1 MNDETTVSTIS
12 WDDAIIETKIGPVA
26 LGLRQYT
33 YDHRRRQYFDTGDRE
48 WFAFDDDDP
57 ERARPILQETR
68 QLAFEAWTQDASRDP
83 LLVYL
88 GMPSDPW
95 DEDLSIALDN
105 REPKDGWIRWAAGSE
120 ETSEDVKRIRTNY
133 WCAAQA
139 QITLYQHRFDEETE
153 KWIPTPVRRP
163 DGSILSTR
171 IALGYGDDEYRDL
184 YEGVLADLSE
194 RTVRGDLASPLER
207 FVDYQEMKQRQ
218 EETPGLELFKRLEGI
233 LPRYR
238 DTLCQIIRDPDT
250 ALTIDTEHVALD
262 LRQAEEYFQH
272 HSSHPP
278 LRQVHEV
285 ANTAAGRVP
294 TEFTTSKASST
305 VETSA
310 NRFVAES
317 VRRVRNCVERVRSHL
332 VKEKKQ
338 LRLDKHESALDTLD
352 GYRDVLVRYA
362 SALPYSPEE
371 ATHRFEDQS
380 AVTYYDGRYSRLRQ
394 LTDLLDALMDFV
406 DVSEESIPFEVQAFN
421 KAYEHWCFLHTIR
434 ALREVGF
441 SFLEKEGRHVTPF
454 YQNPVPD
461 SVNARMI
468 HPSCPGRILEV
479 WYEKQYQPLWN
490 ENGYFNT
497 DRPYGL
503 ERRGLDY
510 TDYTGNKRCPDI
522 ALEWHRASSNGEMT
536 PGATPRIITLDP
548 TLRSPRPAMAD
559 GGQTAED
566 KYDYK
571 RALRSF
577 VEEGP
582 NGKSKEIV
590 DAAWGISP
598 HLQAGRNTHV
608 HRSSSGSTFGFAF
621 LRPSAN
627 SLEAFP
633 NTLQSILDA
642 AGWIDGS

>member
-1 MNDETTVSTIS
+1 MDEDSVSS
-12 WDDAIIETKIGPVA
+12 VSRKEAVVETEIGPIA
-26 LGLRQYT
+26 LGLRRYV
-33 YDHRRRQYFDTGDRE
+33 YDTRRGQYFDTGERE
-48 WFAFDDDDP
+48 WFAFDDKDP
-57 ERARPILQETR
+57 ERTRPILEDTR
-68 QLAFEAWTQDASRDP
+68 QLAFEAWTQEASRDP

-88 GMPSDPW
+88 GTPSDPW
-95 DEDLSIALDN
+95 DEELSIELQNRALQG
-105 REPKDGWIRWAAGSE
+105 EWVRWATGSE
-120 ETSEDVKRIRTNY
+120 ETNEDVKRIRTNY

-139 QITLYQHRFDEETE
+139 QITLYQRQFDEDTE
-153 KWIPTPVRRP
+153 EWIPTPVRRP

-171 IALGYGDDEYRDL
+171 IALGYGDEDYREL
-184 YEGVLADLSE
+184 YEGVLSDLSR
-194 RTVRGDLASPLER
+194 RTVRGNLASPMER

-250 ALTIDTEHVALD
+250 ALSIDTEHVALN

-272 HSSHPP
+272 HSPHPP
-278 LRQVHEV
+278 LQQVHEV
-285 ANTAAGRVP
+285 VDTAAGRVP
-294 TEFTTSKASST
+294 TEFTTSKATST

-317 VRRVRNCVERVRSHL
+317 VRRVRNCVERVRDHL

-338 LRLDKHESALDTLD
+338 LRLDKHEAALGKLNE
-352 GYRDVLVRYA
+352 YEEALRRYA
-362 SALPYSPEE
+362 GALPYSPEE
-371 ATHRFEDQS
+371 ATHRFEDRS
-380 AVTYYDGRYSRLRQ
+380 AVTYYDGRYSRLRR

-406 DVSEESIPFEVQAFN
+406 DASEDSIPFEVQAFN
-421 KAYEHWCFLHTIR
+421 KAYEHWCFIHTIR

-441 SFLEKEGRHVTPF
+441 EFVDEKGRHVTPF

-461 SVNARMI
+461 KVNARMT
-468 HPSCPGRILEV
+468 HPSRPGRLLEV
-479 WYEKQYQPLWN
+479 WYERQYQPLRS
-490 ENGYFNT
+490 ENGYFDT

-522 ALEWHRASSNGEMT
+522 ALEWHKVSSEGKVASGT
-536 PGATPRIITLDP
+536 TPRIITLDP
-548 TLRSPRPAMAD
+548 TLRSPRPAMTD
-559 GGQTAED
+559 GDRPVED

-577 VEEGP
+577 VEEGAD
-582 NGKSKEIV
+582 GKSKEIV
-590 DAAWGISP
+590 DAAWGMSP
-598 HLQAGRNTHV
+598 DLHAGPRTHV
-608 HRSSSGSTFGFAF
+608 HRPSSGYAVGFVL
-621 LRPSAN
+621 LRPREN

-633 NTLQSILDA
+633 ETLGTILDE
-642 AGWIDGS
+642 AGWINFS